1 MRQRNREP
9 LTTRASK
16 ALLRSITQP
25 TPGTYLEQFIWEYG
39 NGNTKVFAKKVGY
52 HPNRISTLKSSPRGI
67 STRLFR
73 RMVEAYK
80 LPKKEREFWAKG
92 LLGI

>member
-1 MRQRNREP
+1 VVESEEF
-9 LTTRASK
+9 LSTAESD
-16 ALLRSITQP
+16 ALMKSLAQP
-25 TPGTYLEQFIWEYG
+25 TPGMYLEQFIWEFEDG
-39 NGNTKVFAKKVGY
+39 STKAFAGKAGY
-52 HPNRISTLKSSPRGI
+52 HPNRISTLKSSRGGI

-80 LPKKEREFWAKG
+80 LNKKDRVFWAKE